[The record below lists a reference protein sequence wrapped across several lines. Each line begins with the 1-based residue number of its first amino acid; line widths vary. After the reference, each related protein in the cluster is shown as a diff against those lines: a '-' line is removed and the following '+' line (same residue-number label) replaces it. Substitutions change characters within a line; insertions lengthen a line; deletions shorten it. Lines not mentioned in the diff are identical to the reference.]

1 MRHSVPLNRIKFWVF
16 FQVNSWHFVSQ
27 NVVLIK
33 KNFYLDLVASK
44 SHFYIGHAL
53 MHGLA
58 EDNHSVTVI
67 SPFQVK
73 DPHKN
78 YKQILFETSYEMFQK
93 GNFGPSRYLLK

>member
-1 MRHSVPLNRIKFWVF
+1 
-16 FQVNSWHFVSQ
+16 
-27 NVVLIK
+27 
-33 KNFYLDLVASK
+33 
-44 SHFYIGHAL
+44 

-93 GNFGPSRYLLK
+93 GNLGPSRYLLK